1 MWPNDRFLKLSDVEL
16 PIIQAPM
23 AGSAFS
29 DMVVAVSEA
38 GGLGSLAC
46 ALLNVEQA
54 RSELEIIRRKTSR
67 PINVNFFCHR
77 PPRDDHARQIS
88 WRRRL
93 DTYFVQLKLDNDT
106 SVPRSNRA
114 PFDDKMCDLV
124 MEFHPEVVSFHFG
137 LPDKNLLARVRRAG
151 AKIISSATTV
161 AEARWLED
169 QGCDAV
175 VAQGYEAGG
184 HRGMFLTQDVST
196 QVSTMALVPQVVD
209 AVKVPVIAAGGIAD
223 ARGIVAAYALGA
235 AAVQIGT
242 AYLHCPEAQI
252 SPIYRQALKEAKDDG
267 TAITNVFT
275 GRPARGIINRLM
287 REVGPMSD
295 VAPEFPLAAA
305 VLTPLRAKS
314 EMEGSA
320 DFTPLWSGQAA
331 RLRRELPAA
340 ELTKQLAAETLEK
353 LRLLQTMASADL
365 LLAQAAALAN
375 PSIRT
380 WFDDPVHVLH
390 RLQSDVPGSPFLT
403 THLRRPDPPC
413 VVA

>member
-1 MWPNDRFLKLSDVEL
+1 MWPDNRILDLFGIEV

-29 DMVVAVSEA
+29 DMVVAVSQA

-46 ALLNVEQA
+46 ALFSVEQT
-54 RSELEIIRRKTSR
+54 RKELEVIRRKTSR
-67 PINVNFFCHR
+67 PINANFFCHQ
-77 PPRDDHARQIS
+77 PPRDDRAREKS
-88 WRRRL
+88 WRQRL
-93 DTYFVQLKLDNDT
+93 DAYFAELGLDSNT
-106 SVPRSNRA
+106 PFPNVNRA

-137 LPDKNLLARVRRAG
+137 LPDKKLLLRVRATG
-151 AKIISSATTV
+151 AKILSSATTV
-161 AEARWLED
+161 VEARWLEEE
-169 QGCDAV
+169 GCDAI

-196 QVSTMALVPQVVD
+196 QVGTMALVPQLAD

-223 ARGIVAAYALGA
+223 ARGIAAAFALGA
-235 AAVQIGT
+235 SAVQIGT

-252 SPIYRQALKEAKDDG
+252 SPIYRQALKNAKDHE

-275 GRPARGIINRLM
+275 GRPARGIVNRLV

-305 VLTPLRAKS
+305 ALAPLRAKS
-314 EMEGSA
+314 ESAGST

-331 RLRRELPAA
+331 RLNRELPAT
-340 ELTKQLAAETLEK
+340 ELTKQLAAETLER
-353 LRLLQTMASADL
+353 LRRLQSTASADVHS
-365 LLAQAAALAN
+365 ALAN
-375 PSIRT
+375 QGR
-380 WFDDPVHVLH
+380 
-390 RLQSDVPGSPFLT
+390 
-403 THLRRPDPPC
+403 
-413 VVA
+413 